1 MIPILFD
8 SSATTF
14 TTNGIGRLDAISCI
28 ITEELNGIFEL
39 EITYPA
45 SGPRFSDLVV
55 SNIIVA
61 QPYDGAAA
69 QPFRIYKVGKAMNGR
84 VTVSARHISYQ
95 LNWIPIVPFNYSS
108 LADCLT
114 KLKSQSV
121 YTNPF
126 TFWTDKTVTTGGAF
140 TEPLPC
146 RSCLG
151 GVQGSVLQRYGGDY
165 EWDGWTVR
173 LWKRRG
179 SDNGVRISYG
189 KNLIDAQQESN
200 IESTYTGIMPY
211 YVDSDTE
218 AVTMLPEKYIFA
230 STASNYPF
238 LRINPVDF
246 STDFEETPTAAQL
259 RTRANQYI
267 TANNIGHPSVSVDV
281 SFVALWQTEE
291 YANIAP
297 LERVQLGDTVTVHFD
312 KLGIDEQARVVAY
325 EYDVLRERY
334 NKVTIGDLRSS
345 FAKTFVEQGQIL
357 EASIDDSY
365 KKATQFA
372 SDTVQK
378 NTDWLTNGQGYV
390 VAVKNT
396 DGSWKELLF
405 MDTPS
410 VTTAKKVLR
419 INENG
424 IGFSDKGV
432 GGPYAQAWTLDGTL
446 SLGGLNN
453 AYGNLIILS
462 EQAKKVCAMDKGG
475 FACYDANGRIIA
487 EFSEDGCWFDAYNSS
502 GSRIASSYVYGD
514 GIMISESG
522 SNNVVTLDSN
532 GLNVT
537 GERGTSTDITYNEV
551 STQNLAYR
559 TLNGRTCYNGTFT
572 FDDGTVFTILRGV
585 ITGIQPGSGSSDI
598 DELWSAIADLQEQ
611 IDDIS
616 GGGSGVTA
624 NITIDPTRSVDLE
637 FDDGILTDWDSSP
650 Y

>member
-8 SSATTF
+8 SETTTF

-39 EITYPA
+39 EMTYPA

-84 VTVSARHISYQ
+84 VSVSARHISYQ
-95 LNWIPIVPFNYSS
+95 LNWIPVVPFNYSS

-126 TFWTDKTVTTGGAF
+126 TFWTNKTVTTGGAF

-165 EWDGWTVR
+165 EWDGWTVK
-173 LWKRRG
+173 LWLRRG

-200 IESTYTGIMPY
+200 IESTYTGVMPY

-218 AVTMLPEKYIFA
+218 EVTMLPERYILA
-230 STASNYPF
+230 STASNFPF

-246 STDFEETPTAAQL
+246 STDFEETPTVAQL

-291 YANIAP
+291 YADIAP

-312 KLGIDEQARVVAY
+312 KLNIDEQARVVAY

-365 KKATQFA
+365 KRATQFA
-372 SDTVQK
+372 SDVVQK

-410 VTTAKKVLR
+410 TATAKKVLR

-424 IGFSDKGV
+424 IGFTDKGIS
-432 GGPYAQAWTLDGTL
+432 GPYAQAWTLDGTL

-462 EQAKKVCAMDKGG
+462 EQAKKVVAMDKGG

-532 GLNVT
+532 GLNVA

-585 ITGIQPGSGSSDI
+585 IAGIQPGSGSSDI

-637 FDDGILTDWDSSP
+637 FDDGLLTDWDSSP